1 MIDHKMT
8 SCHTVIDMW
17 ALWPGGTTES
27 RKINLTLSQ
36 NMILKQIA
44 VCSIFTQVLF
54 ILQADKNKNGWL
66 RTSDTPL
73 PRRQQAVF
81 VSRTD
86 RKHDFACYF
95 VPLTNRSN
103 NHIQALTTL
112 TTTNDL
118 TIRRICSRL
127 FLDDID
133 TTIDEFNLPL
143 WLVKSCLR
151 NKSQLFVVLVTTST
165 TEKTLNSKI
174 LMDDDIHVRLYT
186 WPE

>member
-1 MIDHKMT
+1 
-8 SCHTVIDMW
+8 
-17 ALWPGGTTES
+17 
-27 RKINLTLSQ
+27 
-36 NMILKQIA
+36 MILKQIA

-86 RKHDFACYF
+86 RKHDFAY
-95 VPLTNRSN
+95 VISWTNRSN

-118 TIRRICSRL
+118 TIRCICSRL

-133 TTIDEFNLPL
+133 TMIDEFNLAL
-143 WLVKSCLR
+143 LLVKGCLR

-186 WPE
+186 